1 MGRRKSQ
8 MSEDIPFV
16 QDDSCSDAEAS
27 NSPAMVGRCESAM
40 STTSLPSA
48 EFTTAEDSGYTSTY
62 AQPVAASDSLIR
74 QCLAQAGRSNF
85 ASDNSYDSES
95 SPSEEGNA
103 ELRRLCQSQEDLSI
117 RSPLPE
123 VWSFPLYNRCVV
135 PLAGKEDDK
144 MTAPAKR
151 VTDDGS
157 PSVKRSRASSEEGWP
172 HDRQRERH
180 VFRGGLQYHGP
191 STYRMGCVERDKD
204 SEADSRTLELLNC
217 NPGDNTPDI
226 VFHSSKHLRPLRG
239 SPPCDMPQNQ
249 RAGLKMPCHAVT
261 TQSRNLTP
269 KSPGYHASASQSL
282 QDDDSPDLVVR
293 YNNKLGP
300 PHLLSQCRRGPPRRP
315 PSHVPN
321 TPGSWR
327 HREDNGLYS
336 NNEANTCQDRHQ
348 NHWKQP
354 SRPSEMEMTMS
365 PISRTGCRQEDATPP
380 LPQRRHSSYAP
391 ASHRIAKSP
400 ETATSAG
407 SNCQE
412 GGERRHSSWNPSS
425 QGIAKLS
432 KTAASASSWCQEE
445 GSDDNAPDT
454 VIRFNN
460 TLGPPPTQM
469 TAQRR
474 QSPWAPQ
481 SSSLVQMAF
490 TASFVATPPGK
501 HWPYSLSNEDLA
513 KGAGL
518 LDTHCHLDFIFNK
531 VGHRGTFAKFRL
543 EHRDTFPDCY
553 EGCIANFCNPA
564 SFKLY
569 SVKNDLLDE
578 DGVWGA
584 YGCHPHMAHE
594 YDDEVDENL
603 IQALEHPSV
612 VALGEIGLDYSYKNT
627 CQHETQQKVFRRQL
641 KLALNRNLPLVIH
654 SRDATADTIRIM
666 QEVVP
671 EDYPIHRHC
680 FTGSWGEAQEWLE
693 AFPNLCLGLTPLVA
707 FDRVGAEPIT
717 EAARN
722 IPLGRLLIETDS
734 PYFLP
739 KWEQGRL
746 KQSHPGMA
754 IHVATRLAHLRKIPV
769 ERILAV
775 TRENARRIYGI

>member
-1 MGRRKSQ
+1 
-8 MSEDIPFV
+8 
-16 QDDSCSDAEAS
+16 
-27 NSPAMVGRCESAM
+27 M
-40 STTSLPSA
+40 STTSLPSG
-48 EFTTAEDSGYTSTY
+48 EFTTAQDSGYTSTY

-74 QCLAQAGRSNF
+74 QCLAQADRNNF

-123 VWSFPLYNRCVV
+123 VWSFPLYNRFVV
-135 PLAGKEDDK
+135 PTAGKEADK

-151 VTDDGS
+151 ITDDGS

-172 HDRQRERH
+172 HDLQRERH

-226 VFHSSKHLRPLRG
+226 VFQSSKHLRPFRG
-239 SPPCDMPQNQ
+239 SPPCDVPQNQ
-249 RAGLKMPCHAVT
+249 QGGLKMPCHAWP
-261 TQSRNLTP
+261 TQSKDLLP
-269 KSPGYHASASQSL
+269 KSPGSHPSVSQQSL
-282 QDDDSPDLVVR
+282 EDDDSPDLVVR
-293 YNNKLGP
+293 YNNRLGP
-300 PHLLSQCRRGPPRRP
+300 PRWLSQCRRGPPRRP
-315 PSHVPN
+315 PSHATNTPFRMATRTVHIPN

-327 HREDNGLYS
+327 RKEDD
-336 NNEANTCQDRHQ
+336 EANTCQDRLPPEMTWRHQ
-348 NHWKQP
+348 NHWKPP
-354 SRPSEMEMTMS
+354 SRPSEVELTMS
-365 PISRTGCRQEDATPP
+365 PISRTFGTGCRQEDATPP
-380 LPQRRHSSYAP
+380 LPQRRHSSYVP
-391 ASHRIAKSP
+391 ASHRIAGSP
-400 ETATSAG
+400 DTATSAG

-412 GGERRHSSWNPSS
+412 GSERRHSSWTPSS

-432 KTAASASSWCQEE
+432 ETAASSAASWCQEV
-445 GSDDNAPDT
+445 GSGDNAPDT
-454 VIRFNN
+454 VVGFDNS
-460 TLGPPPTQM
+460 LGPLPPRIM
-469 TAQRR
+469 TQRR
-474 QSPWAPQ
+474 QSPWAPR
-481 SSSLVQMAF
+481 SSALVEIAL
-490 TASFVATPPGK
+490 TASYVATPPAK

-513 KGAGL
+513 QGAGL
-518 LDTHCHLDFIFNK
+518 LDTHCHLDFIFSK

-564 SFKLY
+564 SFKQY
-569 SVKNDLLDE
+569 SVRNDLLDE

-603 IQALEHPSV
+603 IRALEHPSV
-612 VALGEIGLDYSYKNT
+612 VALGEIGLDYSYKNM
-627 CQHETQQKVFRRQL
+627 CEHETQQKVFRRQL
-641 KLALNRNLPLVIH
+641 KLALDRKLPLVIH

-671 EDYPIHRHC
+671 EHYPIHRHC
-680 FTGSWGEAQEWLE
+680 FTGGWGEAQEWLE

-707 FDRVGAEPIT
+707 FDRVGSEPIT

-775 TRENARRIYGI
+775 TRENARRVYGI